1 MIQYDAINIIA
12 KAIIDDG
19 LVEACYLKGSIAR
32 QEEDEY
38 SDVDLYCLVSLEN
51 EATFLKKRIQYLE
64 TYKPILFFEEVNFV
78 GPQLV
83 CVFENGLHFD
93 LYMQNKQNLS
103 QKDQILVIYDPKQY
117 LSTYQAE
124 SLSLTNKGLGTI
136 INEFSF
142 TLLEFYQSYQRK
154 DYLFS
159 FKLASI
165 LHSLYLQ
172 TVRSYVDPE
181 HSLIPCKG
189 LLPKLEGNYRKDV
202 MEITK
207 LLKYDTCLLAVKM
220 MIVKMNELIGN
231 LPISIAEIVNFDF
244 FVFVKKQ
251 IYSINEE

>member
-103 QKDQILVIYDPKQY
+103 QKIK
-117 LSTYQAE
+117 SW
-124 SLSLTNKGLGTI
+124 
-136 INEFSF
+136 SF
-142 TLLEFYQSYQRK
+142 
-154 DYLFS
+154 
-159 FKLASI
+159 
-165 LHSLYLQ
+165 
-172 TVRSYVDPE
+172 
-181 HSLIPCKG
+181 
-189 LLPKLEGNYRKDV
+189 
-202 MEITK
+202 
-207 LLKYDTCLLAVKM
+207 
-220 MIVKMNELIGN
+220 MIQNNI
-231 LPISIAEIVNFDF
+231 
-244 FVFVKKQ
+244 
-251 IYSINEE
+251 